1 MANFTTEAKRS
12 TAILVVLLFFIGT
25 TNAQVYTNKEAGK
38 KNKELADSLKKSEYK
53 YVLPIWGKKV
63 TEKGFNLPYSAGVS
77 LNYFWQES
85 DMIIE
90 NLKVGFN
97 NGTMYDI
104 DEIVRFDKAIAT
116 ASALTLRPDFWLF
129 PFLNIYGIFG
139 KSQASTDVGFGVWVP
154 DSTNTPK
161 EIASMESK
169 VEFNST
175 TAGFGLTPTIGVG
188 GGWMAFDMNFSWSD
202 VPQLDK
208 PQFIFVFG
216 PRFGKTFKFKKPE
229 RNVAI
234 WAGGFRVSMKAETN
248 GSVNLADVLP
258 VEDLEGKVD
267 EGMQKVN
274 DAQQQVDTWWEGL
287 TPVEQSN
294 PVNVAKY
301 TAANAAL
308 TKAGEIMSAADVAV
322 GTITTSTVQYSMDK
336 RPKDMWNFIV
346 GSQFQ
351 INKHFMMRAEVG
363 FLSSRFQ
370 VNTGLQYR
378 FGL

>member
-1 MANFTTEAKRS
+1 MVNFTTEAKRS
-12 TAILVVLLFFIGT
+12 TLILVVLLFFIGI
-25 TNAQVYTNKEAGK
+25 TNAQVYTNKEVGK

-63 TEKGFNLPYSAGVS
+63 TEKGFNLPYSAGLS
-77 LNYFWQES
+77 LNYVWQES
-85 DMIIE
+85 DLIIE
-90 NLKVGFN
+90 NLMVGFN
-97 NGTMYDI
+97 NGTMYNI

-139 KSQASTDVGFGVWVP
+139 KSQASTDVGFGIWIP

-169 VEFNST
+169 VEFTST

-208 PQFIFVFG
+208 PQFIFIFG

-258 VEDLEGKVD
+258 VEELEGKVD
-267 EGMQKVN
+267 EGMQKVE

-301 TAANAAL
+301 DVANAAL
-308 TKAGEIMSAADVAV
+308 TKAGEIMSAADIAV

-363 FLSSRFQ
+363 FLSSRTQ
-370 VNTGLQYR
+370 VNAGLQYR